1 MIFKYSIDLGFMKV
15 QLSMENGKR
24 WSTDKL
30 LYESLKDKLT
40 IITYAHVEKVYI
52 ENKFFKYNS
61 NFFKL
66 FLIITISL
74 IY

>member
-1 MIFKYSIDLGFMKV
+1 MKV

-52 ENKFFKYNS
+52 KNKFEFIKYN
-61 NFFKL
+61 FF
-66 FLIITISL
+66 
-74 IY
+74 